1 MRGCVGGKAKE
12 GKGQLVREFSLG
24 YRHGLM
30 FEGENGK
37 YERRYEK
44 YLPNILGRKT
54 NKIFAMV

>member
-1 MRGCVGGKAKE
+1 M
-12 GKGQLVREFSLG
+12 VREFSLG

-37 YERRYEK
+37 YERRYEI

-54 NKIFAMV
+54 NKIVAMV